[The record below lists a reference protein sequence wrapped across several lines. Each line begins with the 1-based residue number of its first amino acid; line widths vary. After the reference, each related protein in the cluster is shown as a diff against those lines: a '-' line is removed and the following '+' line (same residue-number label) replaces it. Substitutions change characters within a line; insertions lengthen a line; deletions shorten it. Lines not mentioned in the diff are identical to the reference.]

1 MFTNART
8 IKSKL
13 GKTALAGALVA
24 ALVAPT
30 FILPANA
37 APMALNGLHDTV
49 RPDRNTHNVE
59 WHGHGRGDGGA
70 VAGAIL
76 GLGILGLGAAA
87 LSQRND
93 NEYYYEGAYPQPYY
107 APPVY
112 AQPYYAPPVYAP
124 RYYNGPRAYY
134 HNRGDE
140 GGCRQPGGVCYGR
153 HGNAYHVGPLGGT
166 NYNAP

>member
-49 RPDRNTHNVE
+49 RPDHNVNKVY
-59 WHGHGRGDGGA
+59 WRGRGDGGA

-87 LSQRND
+87 LSQRNYD
-93 NEYYYEGAYPQPYY
+93 DDYYEGAYAQPYYAPEPYY

-112 AQPYYAPPVYAP
+112 AAPVYVP
-124 RYYNGPRAYY
+124 RYYNGPRAFY
-134 HNRGDE
+134 HHPDRD